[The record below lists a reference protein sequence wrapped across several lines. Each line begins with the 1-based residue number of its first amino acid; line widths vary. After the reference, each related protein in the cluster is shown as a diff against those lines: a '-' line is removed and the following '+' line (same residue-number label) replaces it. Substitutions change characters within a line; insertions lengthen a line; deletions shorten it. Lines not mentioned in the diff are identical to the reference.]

1 MRLSLCHKL
10 SSCLTCFLSVTVV
23 EVIETD
29 IKGDVVRMYESETIE
44 LKEIYTPDL
53 KKEVVA
59 FANTNGGTIYIG
71 FSSMAR

>member
-1 MRLSLCHKL
+1 MFSNTISNRM
-10 SSCLTCFLSVTVV
+10 VA

-29 IKGDVVRMYESETIE
+29 TKGDVMRMYESETIE

-59 FANTNGGTIYIG
+59 FANTNGGLKKKR
-71 FSSMAR
+71 S